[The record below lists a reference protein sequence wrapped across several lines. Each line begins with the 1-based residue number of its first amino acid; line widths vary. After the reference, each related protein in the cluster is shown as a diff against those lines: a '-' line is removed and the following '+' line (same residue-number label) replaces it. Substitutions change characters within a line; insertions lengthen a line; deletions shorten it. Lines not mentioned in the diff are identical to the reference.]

1 MILYFLEP
9 EVSGGH
15 GEQTIYGT
23 EENVAKEGISGK
35 IKFLHYEF
43 EGWLGDDLLES
54 TPAFI
59 VSSNLENELKK
70 SEFKDYKLEKC
81 LITMSDVF
89 MELYPNKEIPSFT
102 RFIPLGTVEVEGENF
117 KNWSG
122 HHFCL
127 SSKGELVVTKKALDF
142 LKKFSIKHCDITSL
156 TQS

>member
-23 EENVAKEGISGK
+23 EENVKKEGISGK

-59 VSSNLENELKK
+59 VSIYLEEELKK
-70 SEFKDYKLEKC
+70 SEFNDYKLEKC
-81 LITMSDVF
+81 LISMSDVF

-102 RFIPLGTVEVEGENF
+102 RFIPLGTVEVEGENYN
-117 KNWSG
+117 NWSG

-127 SSKGELVVTKKALDF
+127 SSKGELVVTQKALDF
-142 LKKFSIKHCDITSL
+142 FKKFSINNCDITSL
-156 TQS
+156 TQG

>member
-1 MILYFLEP
+1 MELYFIEP

-15 GEQTIYGT
+15 GEQTIYGSV
-23 EENVAKEGISGK
+23 EADANEGISGT

-59 VSSNLENELKK
+59 VSSNLENALKK

-81 LITMSDVF
+81 LITKSDVF
-89 MELYPNKEIPSFT
+89 MELYPNKEIPSFV
-102 RFIPLGTVEVEGENF
+102 RFIPFGTVEVEGENF
-117 KNWSG
+117 NNWSG
-122 HHFCL
+122 HNFCL
-127 SSKGELVVTKKALDF
+127 SPKGELVVTKKALDF

>member
-1 MILYFLEP
+1 MVNKQFM
-9 EVSGGH
+9 
-15 GEQTIYGT
+15 EQK
-23 EENVAKEGISGK
+23 ENVAKEGISGK
-35 IKFLHYEF
+35 IKFLHFEF

-81 LITMSDVF
+81 LITKSDVF

-117 KNWSG
+117 NNWSG

-127 SSKGELVVTKKALDF
+127 SSKGELVVTQKALDF
-142 LKKFSIKHCDITSL
+142 LKKFSIKHSDITSL
-156 TQS
+156 IQS